1 MSIEY
6 EYEFLN
12 YDKKYIISEIKK
24 RGAKKLGQF
33 IFKVIV
39 FTHPLSEKAST
50 YIRVRDEGHKITMTT
65 KTNSEKSQFETE
77 NEVIIND
84 FDEGVKILYSLGCI
98 KKYYYE
104 KIREIWRL
112 KDAEIVFD
120 INPCVPERM
129 EIEAKSKKR
138 LESLVRDLNLQN
150 QMTKEKTNR
159 FYDLYDAYIPKNI
172 DLTFNTAKKILLG
185 SIKKN
190 KDVFIKTITEQ
201 KELYNSLLKKK

>member
-12 YDKKYIISEIKK
+12 YDKKHIISEIKK
-24 RGAKKLGQF
+24 KGAKKIGQF

-65 KTNSEKSQFETE
+65 KTKSEKSQFENE
-77 NEVIIND
+77 NEVIIDD
-84 FDEGVKILYSLGCI
+84 FNKAVNILYSLGCI

-120 INPCVPERM
+120 INPGVPERM
-129 EIEAKSKKR
+129 EIEAKSKKI
-138 LESLVRDLNLQN
+138 LDSIVTYLDLQN

-159 FYDLYDAYIPKNI
+159 FYDLYGEHIPKNV
-172 DLTFNTAKKILLG
+172 DLTFNTAKKILFKG
-185 SIKKN
+185 IKKN
-190 KDVFIKTITEQ
+190 KDLFNKIIDEQ
-201 KELYNSLLKKK
+201 TELYNSLLK

>member
-1 MSIEY
+1 MSVEY

-24 RGAKKLGQF
+24 KGAKKLGQF

-39 FTHPLSEKAST
+39 FTHPLSEKSAT
-50 YIRVRDEGHKITMTT
+50 YIRIRDEGHKITMTT
-65 KTNSEKSQFETE
+65 KTKSDKSQFENE

-84 FDEGVKILYSLGCI
+84 FDEAVNILYSLGCI

-129 EIEAKSKKR
+129 EIEAKSKKI
-138 LESLVRDLNLQN
+138 LDSLVNDLNLQN
-150 QMTKEKTNR
+150 QMTKEKNDR
-159 FYDLYDAYIPKNI
+159 FSELYGVQILKNV
-172 DLTFNTAKKILLG
+172 DLTFNTAKKTLSK

-190 KDVFIKTITEQ
+190 KDLFNKIIAEQ
-201 KELYNSLLKKK
+201 KELYNSLLKKI

>member
-12 YDKKYIISEIKK
+12 YDKKHIISEIKK
-24 RGAKKLGQF
+24 KGAKKLGQF

-39 FTHPLSEKAST
+39 FMHPLSKDGST
-50 YIRVRDEGHKITMTT
+50 YIRIRDEGHKITMTT
-65 KTNSEKSQFETE
+65 KTKSDKSQFENE
-77 NEVIIND
+77 NELIIND
-84 FDEGVKILYSLGCI
+84 FDEGVNILYSLGCI

-129 EIEAKSKKR
+129 EIEAKSKKI
-138 LESLVRDLNLQN
+138 LDSLVNDLNLQN
-150 QMTKEKTNR
+150 QMTKERNDR
-159 FYDLYDAYIPKNI
+159 FSELYGVPILKNVDLK
-172 DLTFNTAKKILLG
+172 FNTAKKTLFK

-190 KDVFIKTITEQ
+190 KDLFNKIIVEQ

>member
-12 YDKKYIISEIKK
+12 YDKKHIISEIKK
-24 RGAKKLGQF
+24 KGAKKLGQF

-65 KTNSEKSQFETE
+65 KTKSEKSQFENE
-77 NEVIIND
+77 NEVIIDD
-84 FDEGVKILYSLGCI
+84 FNKAVNILYSLGCI

-120 INPCVPERM
+120 INPGVPERM
-129 EIEAKSKKR
+129 EIEAKSKKI
-138 LESLVRDLNLQN
+138 LDSIVTYLDLQN

-159 FYDLYDAYIPKNI
+159 FYDLYGEHIPKNV
-172 DLTFNTAKKILLG
+172 DLTFNTAKKILFK

-190 KDVFIKTITEQ
+190 KDLFNKIIDEQ
-201 KELYNSLLKKK
+201 KELYNSLLK

>member
-12 YDKKYIISEIKK
+12 YDKKHIISEIKK
-24 RGAKKLGQF
+24 KGAKKLGQF
-33 IFKVIV
+33 IFKVII
-39 FTHPLSEKAST
+39 FIHPHGGNTT
-50 YIRVRDEGHKITMTT
+50 YIRIRDEGHKITMTT
-65 KTNSEKSQFETE
+65 KTKSEKSQFENE

-84 FDEGVKILYSLGCI
+84 FDEAVNILYSLGCI

-129 EIEAKSKKR
+129 EIEAKSKKI
-138 LESLVRDLNLQN
+138 LDSLVSDLDLQN

-159 FYDLYDAYIPKNI
+159 FYDLYDTSIPNNI
-172 DLTFNTAKKILLG
+172 DLTFNTAKKALFK

-190 KDVFIKTITEQ
+190 KDLFIKIITEQ

>member
-1 MSIEY
+1 MSVEY

-24 RGAKKLGQF
+24 KGAKKLGQF

-39 FTHPLSEKAST
+39 FTHPLSEKSAT
-50 YIRVRDEGHKITMTT
+50 YIRIRDEGHKITMTT
-65 KTNSEKSQFETE
+65 KTKSDKSQFENE

-84 FDEGVKILYSLGCI
+84 FDEAVNILYSLGCI

-129 EIEAKSKKR
+129 EIEAKSKKI
-138 LESLVRDLNLQN
+138 LDSLVNDLNLQN
-150 QMTKEKTNR
+150 QMTKEKNDR
-159 FYDLYDAYIPKNI
+159 FSELYGVQILKNV
-172 DLTFNTAKKILLG
+172 DLTFNTAKKTLSK

-190 KDVFIKTITEQ
+190 KDLFNKIIAEQ
-201 KELYNSLLKKK
+201 KELYNSLLKRK

>member
-12 YDKKYIISEIKK
+12 YDKKHIISEIKK

-65 KTNSEKSQFETE
+65 KTKSDKSQFESE

-84 FDEGVKILYSLGCI
+84 FDEAVNILYSLGCI

-120 INPCVPERM
+120 INPCLTERM
-129 EIEAKSKKR
+129 EIEAKTKKI
-138 LESLVRDLNLQN
+138 LDSIVNYLDLKSEL
-150 QMTKEKTNR
+150 TKEKGNR
-159 FYDLYDAYIPKNI
+159 FYDLYGTIIPKNV
-172 DLTFNTAKKILLG
+172 DLTFNTAKKILFKHL
-185 SIKKN
+185 KKN
-190 KDVFIKTITEQ
+190 KDLFNKIIAEQ
-201 KELYNSLLKKK
+201 KELYNSLLKK

>member
-1 MSIEY
+1 MSVEY

-12 YDKKYIISEIKK
+12 YDKKHVISEIKK
-24 RGAKKLGQF
+24 KGAKKLGQF

-39 FTHPLSEKAST
+39 FTHPLSKDAST
-50 YIRVRDEGHKITMTT
+50 YIRIRDEGHKITMTT
-65 KTNSEKSQFETE
+65 KTKSDKSQFENE

-84 FDEGVKILYSLGCI
+84 FDEAINILYSLGCI

-112 KDAEIVFD
+112 KDTEIVFD
-120 INPCVPERM
+120 INPCLPERM
-129 EIEAKSKKR
+129 EIEAKSKKI
-138 LESLVRDLNLQN
+138 LDSLVRDLNLQN

-159 FYDLYDAYIPKNI
+159 IYDLYDTYIPKNI
-172 DLTFNTAKKILLG
+172 DLTFNTAKKSLFK

-190 KDVFIKTITEQ
+190 KDLFNKIITEQ
-201 KELYNSLLKKK
+201 KELYNSLAKKK

>member
-1 MSIEY
+1 MSVEY

-12 YDKKYIISEIKK
+12 YDKKHIISEIKK
-24 RGAKKLGQF
+24 KGAKKLGQF

-39 FTHPLSEKAST
+39 FMHPLSKDGST
-50 YIRVRDEGHKITMTT
+50 YIRIRDEGHKITMTT
-65 KTNSEKSQFETE
+65 KTKSDKSQFENE
-77 NEVIIND
+77 NELIIND
-84 FDEGVKILYSLGCI
+84 FDEGVNILYSLGCI

-129 EIEAKSKKR
+129 EIEAKSKKI
-138 LESLVRDLNLQN
+138 LDSLVRDLDLQN

-159 FYDLYDAYIPKNI
+159 FYDLYGTSIPNNI
-172 DLTFNTAKKILLG
+172 DLKFNTAKKILLE

-190 KDVFIKTITEQ
+190 KDVFIKTISEQ

>member
-1 MSIEY
+1 MSVEY

-24 RGAKKLGQF
+24 KRAKKLGQF

-39 FTHPLSEKAST
+39 FTHPLSEKSAT
-50 YIRVRDEGHKITMTT
+50 YIRIRDEGHKITMTT
-65 KTNSEKSQFETE
+65 KTKSANSQFENE

-84 FDEGVKILYSLGCI
+84 FDEAVNILYSLGCI

-120 INPCVPERM
+120 INPCLPERM
-129 EIEAKSKKR
+129 EIEAKTKKR
-138 LESLVRDLNLQN
+138 LNSLVHDLNLQN

-159 FYDLYDAYIPKNI
+159 FNDLYDVPIPKNV
-172 DLTFNTAKKILLG
+172 DLTFNTAKKILLE

-201 KELYNSLLKKK
+201 KELYNSLLKKI